1 MEKIEITVLKNLVY
15 NEDYARKVVPFI
27 NLEYFE
33 LRTEKVICEEII
45 DFISQ
50 YDKLPTPEIL
60 QIEIS
65 NREDLTEQEF
75 KDIRAI
81 LPLLIDDDINN
92 DWLFDATEKW
102 CRDRAIYL
110 ALMDSIR
117 IADGK
122 DDKRGRDAIPSI
134 LSDALSV
141 CFDNHVGHDYLE
153 DYEQRYESYHK
164 QEDKIPFDLEF
175 FNKITKGGLPN
186 KTLNVALAGTGVGK
200 SLFMCHMASSV
211 LLQGKNVLYIT
222 LEMAEV
228 RIAERIDANLLN
240 VNIKDI
246 AELPKVM
253 FENKVTKLSQKTQ
266 GQY

>member
-110 ALMDSIR
+110 ALMESIR

-122 DDKRGRDAIPSI
+122 DEKKGRDAIPSI

-141 CFDNHVGHDYLE
+141 CFDNHVGHLD
-153 DYEQRYESYHK
+153 
-164 QEDKIPFDLEF
+164 
-175 FNKITKGGLPN
+175 
-186 KTLNVALAGTGVGK
+186 GVEC
-200 SLFMCHMASSV
+200 LQ
-211 LLQGKNVLYIT
+211 LLQ
-222 LEMAEV
+222 
-228 RIAERIDANLLN
+228 NL
-240 VNIKDI
+240 
-246 AELPKVM
+246 
-253 FENKVTKLSQKTQ
+253 
-266 GQY
+266 

>member
-75 KDIRAI
+75 KDIRGI

-122 DDKRGRDAIPSI
+122 DDKEPADGSTGAGDESTESTTDDTQASGGSSSSSGSS
-134 LSDALSV
+134 SD
-141 CFDNHVGHDYLE
+141 
-153 DYEQRYESYHK
+153 
-164 QEDKIPFDLEF
+164 
-175 FNKITKGGLPN
+175 
-186 KTLNVALAGTGVGK
+186 
-200 SLFMCHMASSV
+200 
-211 LLQGKNVLYIT
+211 
-222 LEMAEV
+222 
-228 RIAERIDANLLN
+228 
-240 VNIKDI
+240 
-246 AELPKVM
+246 
-253 FENKVTKLSQKTQ
+253 
-266 GQY
+266 